1 MAVEG
6 ESEDLKKTTYQI
18 LYCNEEKKWWD
29 QVFQMVTA
37 AGKPC
42 YKPSPQV
49 VVTPM
54 DFIKIKIE
62 EKIKDLVAKDKNCA
76 MAEHLNQLDSF
87 SHQNM
92 QYLSERDGSR
102 HNNNNNKTEADEE
115 KPEVN
120 QNNTDGR
127 YNAQINASKTN
138 VKKKLTRAVSAHQ
151 KQSIEKKV
159 NEMKITSRWLA
170 DSAITTFYGKPAFHA
185 YGNGNTNP
193 TVGGTIY
200 GNYLKTHNVNP
211 QSGDNHPEFKQVF
224 TSALVGAVTHDAKMS
239 KSPAAAAL
247 TKKTPHARQPILPRK
262 LV

>member
-1 MAVEG
+1 MYKIRKMDKEYISEIKDNYRKPEYYREKGTYLFNFMGQDNQEHWKKKLYDMAVEG

-18 LYCNEEKKWWD
+18 LFCNEEKKWWD

-102 HNNNNNKTEADEE
+102 HNNKTEADEE
-115 KPEVN
+115 KPEAN
-120 QNNTDGR
+120 LNN
-127 YNAQINASKTN
+127 
-138 VKKKLTRAVSAHQ
+138 
-151 KQSIEKKV
+151 
-159 NEMKITSRWLA
+159 
-170 DSAITTFYGKPAFHA
+170 
-185 YGNGNTNP
+185 
-193 TVGGTIY
+193 
-200 GNYLKTHNVNP
+200 
-211 QSGDNHPEFKQVF
+211 
-224 TSALVGAVTHDAKMS
+224 
-239 KSPAAAAL
+239 
-247 TKKTPHARQPILPRK
+247 
-262 LV
+262 